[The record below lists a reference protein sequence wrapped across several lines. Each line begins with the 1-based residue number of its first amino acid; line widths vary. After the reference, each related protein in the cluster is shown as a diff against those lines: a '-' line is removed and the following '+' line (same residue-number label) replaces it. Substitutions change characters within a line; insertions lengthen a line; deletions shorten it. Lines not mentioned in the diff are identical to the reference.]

1 MLDILKSPIIL
12 GVIAAVGTYM
22 YMYWEMEKKYKKNPK
37 IKRKQVNI
45 LTPGIIGI
53 VVWFI
58 ASSYMGEKVPQI
70 KNIPIY
76 QSKNIVQGGTLN
88 DGSCGSLSYH
98 LIKDNGIKLPNTD
111 VFIDLAP
118 F

>member
-1 MLDILKSPIIL
+1 MLDILKNPLIL
-12 GVIAAVGTYM
+12 GLLVAAGIYM

-37 IKRKQVNI
+37 IKRKPVSI

-53 VVWFI
+53 IVWFI
-58 ASSYMGEKVPQI
+58 ASSYMGEELPQT
-70 KNIPIY
+70 KTIPIY
-76 QSKNIVQGGTLN
+76 QSKHVMHGPLN
-88 DGSCGSLSYH
+88 EGSCGSLSYH
-98 LIKDNGIKLPNTD
+98 LIKDNDIKLPSTD